1 MTRDVKDIPKGIAAR
16 LGGWSTRHRRAAI
29 AGWLLLVVVAAVVGG
44 ATGAR
49 EMTDSEGGAGDSGRA
64 DEVLEDTDLVSPA
77 AEQVLLRSAE
87 PDGWTVAAEELIAG
101 IEATGEVLGV
111 QEPLRSES
119 GHEGLIGFAMD
130 GDPATA
136 GDRVEPVVEV
146 VADVAEAHDD
156 LEIHQFGKAS
166 ADAALSDMLT
176 EDLRT
181 AEFTAVPLALGILLV
196 VFGALA
202 AALLPVF
209 LALTA
214 CAGTFGLL
222 ALASHQV
229 PIFESTNSVMFLVG
243 LAVGVDYCLFYLR
256 RERDE
261 RAAGRD
267 AETALRIAAST
278 SGRAVLISGITVM
291 LAMSGMFLSG
301 LLLFHGFAVATILVV
316 LLAMVGS
323 VTVLPATLSWLGDRV
338 EAGRVPL
345 LNRRARQG
353 NGGRRPGGRVVGSLI
368 RAVLAR
374 PVIAAGASAVVL
386 LTLCAPA
393 LGMKTELLGLEKQFG
408 SEAELSVAYSEISES
423 FPGGPAPAEVVVR
436 ADDVTAPEFA
446 DALVAFEQRLADA
459 GQFGEAVEVTLHEEE
474 NVAVI
479 AVPLAGSG
487 SDDTSR
493 DALETLR
500 GTVVPET
507 LEPVADE
514 AYVGGDLA
522 GSEDFNDQLG
532 EDLFPVLLYVAA
544 ITFVLMLLSFRSVPI
559 ALASIVLN
567 LLSVG
572 AAFGAMTAVF
582 QHGWGAD
589 LLGMEPAG
597 SIEAWMPLFVLVI
610 LFGLSMDYHV
620 FVVSRIREAHDRGLA
635 NRDAITDGIRA
646 TAGPVIGA
654 AAIMI
659 AVFSVFALL
668 RMQDMQQMGI
678 GLAVAVLVD
687 ATLVR
692 MVLLP
697 ALMALLG
704 ERSWY
709 LPRALSWLPRI
720 SHGETVEA
728 APSHGE
734 HRREDVNMGAS

>member
-49 EMTDSEGGAGDSGRA
+49 EMTDSERGAGDSGRA
-64 DEVLEDTDLVSPA
+64 DEILEDTDLVSPA
-77 AEQVLLRSAE
+77 AEQVLIRSAE
-87 PDGWTVAAEELIAG
+87 PDGWVAAADELVAG

-136 GDRVEPVVEV
+136 GDRVEPVIEV
-146 VADVAEAHDD
+146 VAEVAEAHDD
-156 LEIHQFGKAS
+156 LEIHQFGRAS
-166 ADAALSDMLT
+166 ADAALADMLS

-229 PIFESTNSVMFLVG
+229 PIFESTSSVMFLVG

-267 AETALRIAAST
+267 AGTALRIAAST
-278 SGRAVLISGITVM
+278 SGRAVLISGVTVM

-301 LLLFHGFAVATILVV
+301 LMLFHGFAVATILVV

-345 LNRRARQG
+345 LHRRSRGGGGQARP
-353 NGGRRPGGRVVGSLI
+353 RGRVVGALI
-368 RAVLAR
+368 RLVLAR
-374 PVIAAGASAVVL
+374 PKAAAGVSGVVL
-386 LTLCAPA
+386 LVLCAPA

-436 ADDVTAPEFA
+436 ADDVTAPGFA
-446 DALVAFEQRLADA
+446 DALTAFEQRLVDA
-459 GQFGEAVEVTLHEEE
+459 GQFGEAVEVTVHEEE

-479 AVPLAGSG
+479 DVPLAGSG
-487 SDDTSR
+487 SDDASR
-493 DALETLR
+493 DALATLR

-507 LEPVADE
+507 LEPVAAE

-522 GSEDFNDQLG
+522 NSEDFNDQLG
-532 EDLFPVLLYVAA
+532 QDLFPVLLYVAA
-544 ITFVLMLLSFRSVPI
+544 ITFVLMLLSFRSLPI
-559 ALASIVLN
+559 ALASILLN

-659 AVFSVFALL
+659 AVFAVFALL

-697 ALMALLG
+697 ALMSLLG

-709 LPRALSWLPRI
+709 LPHALSWLPRI
-720 SHGETVEA
+720 SHGETAET
-728 APSHGE
+728 APRQGE